1 MDKEFYLDW
10 FRSHAD
16 WLSDDELDEIVAI
29 AHDELMDRE
38 YSKEAEYNDSDL
50 EIGFDPYLGCYT
62 DDC

>member
-16 WLSDDELDEIVAI
+16 WFSDDELDEIVAI

-38 YSKEAEYNDSDL
+38 YSEEAEYDDSDL

>member
-16 WLSDDELDEIVAI
+16 WFSDDELDEIVAI

-38 YSKEAEYNDSDL
+38 YSEETEYDDSDL

>member
-10 FRSHAD
+10 FRNHAD
-16 WLSDDELDEIVAI
+16 WFSDDELDEIVAI

-38 YSKEAEYNDSDL
+38 YSEEAEYDDSDL
-50 EIGFDPYLGCYT
+50 ELGFDPYLGCYT